1 MGLYRNPHQVREK
14 NFHRLSDWIRTNE
27 IMLPEQAR
35 ITICGTPSFYLKNL
49 FIRLMIQSSV
59 LNTQP
64 ICVVKIFFKYFFYF
78 TDNQL
83 FINTL
88 DYFEHGV
95 RIELTNNSFAVE
107 GSHPCPFN
115 HSGIHAPIV

>member
-27 IMLPEQAR
+27 IMLPKQAR

-95 RIELTNNSFAVE
+95 RIELTNNSFAD
-107 GSHPCPFN
+107 CPFN